1 MAAPNRRQHRSQPSA
16 FNGAAAWPAARAQA
30 ASPIGASAPSAEADL
45 LREERRGELLAAIN
59 GLPADDRLVIGA
71 RYFLE
76 LSEAETAALA
86 GVAQGTVKS
95 RLSRARRRL
104 ADALGQREE
113 WLDD

>member
-1 MAAPNRRQHRSQPSA
+1 MSA
-16 FNGAAAWPAARAQA
+16 GKLGVQELRDLV
-30 ASPIGASAPSAEADL
+30 ASGRVDTVL
-45 LREERRGELLAAIN
+45 VAITDMQ
-59 GLPADDRLVIGA
+59 GRLQGKRCGA

-104 ADALGQREE
+104 ADALGRREE